1 MDFDT
6 ADNHCQLA
14 DWSTWKGTKEQLEL
28 KWFTPATMPKQHC
41 RMLSSTTMSN
51 KFFVKFRPFDN
62 IETNRIWL
70 LCVAKLIIIIIGS
83 KMLEEPIIKNTL
95 WYERTAFTRSYNST
109 ESEPIWIKSG
119 KVWAKCWGLAVANFG
134 RDPHSSDSLRG
145 SRNFVFFCPVYS
157 ARFRRFPVGKKLRHF
172 NTTASIGEAV
182 KIFGSEFWKFY
193 RKGSFF
199 QKTQKLLTQFP
210 GFATSGY
217 YNFARITD
225 RRTFTSKWS
234 LFWMSSFHFYR

>member
-119 KVWAKCWGLAVANFG
+119 KVWAKCWGLALAHLG
-134 RDPHSSDSLRG
+134 HDPSTARSCDSLRG
-145 SRNFVFFCPVYS
+145 SRNFL
-157 ARFRRFPVGKKLRHF
+157 AGK
-172 NTTASIGEAV
+172 
-182 KIFGSEFWKFY
+182 
-193 RKGSFF
+193 
-199 QKTQKLLTQFP
+199 
-210 GFATSGY
+210 
-217 YNFARITD
+217 
-225 RRTFTSKWS
+225 
-234 LFWMSSFHFYR
+234 